1 LQNHTS
7 LGVLMRQ
14 SRESSS
20 DKRIKVMRIIARM
33 NVGGPAVQVSGL
45 MRGLSPTDFNHR
57 LYTGYCAEDEA
68 DYIKDQAPDVQAI
81 QLDGLGR
88 KVNPRADFLILFRL
102 IKEIRE
108 FKPDIIHTHTAKAGV
123 IGRLASILSFHPS
136 KRVHTFHGHLLS
148 GYFDPLVTKL
158 VILIEK
164 ILALKTNIL
173 VSVGGKVR
181 DELLAKKIG
190 KLTKYR
196 IFPPGLALKEIV
208 SRESALKI
216 LGLESDF
223 VYISFIGRVTQIK
236 RPDRFLDTV
245 EIVAKQNKN
254 VKFLVAGGGDLLEE
268 CKKSAHERSLPV
280 LFLGWRSDIEN
291 ILSTSDIVVLTSD
304 NEGTPISLIQA
315 GLAGKPTVST
325 NVGSVKEIVL
335 DGKTG
340 LITELTPKSLAEA
353 ISYLADDDVLRKNFG
368 SAANV
373 HAHANYGVD
382 RLVEDHSQLYKELI
396 SNPKP

>member
-1 LQNHTS
+1 
-7 LGVLMRQ
+7 MRQ
-14 SRESSS
+14 SHERNS

-33 NVGGPAVQVSGL
+33 NVGGPAIQVSGL

-68 DYIKDQAPDVQAI
+68 DYIKDHAPDVQAI
-81 QLDGLGR
+81 QIDGLGR
-88 KVNPRADFLILFRL
+88 KVNPRADFSVLFRL

-148 GYFDPLVTKL
+148 GYFNPLVTKL

-173 VSVGGKVR
+173 VSVGEKVR
-181 DELLAKKIG
+181 DELLAKRIG
-190 KLTKYR
+190 NFAKYR
-196 IFPPGLALKEIV
+196 IFPPGLALKELV
-208 SRESALKI
+208 DRESALKI
-216 LGLESDF
+216 LKLESDF
-223 VYISFIGRVTQIK
+223 VYISFIGRVTKIK
-236 RPDRFLDTV
+236 RPDRFLDMA
-245 EIVAKQNKN
+245 EIVTNQNKK
-254 VKFLVAGGGDLLEE
+254 VKFLVAGGGDLFEE
-268 CKKSAHERSLPV
+268 CKKSARQRSLPV

-291 ILSTSDIVVLTSD
+291 ILSISDVVVLTSD

-340 LITELTPKSLAEA
+340 LITELTPESLAMA
-353 ISYLADDDVLRKNFG
+353 ISALANNDRLRNSFG
-368 SAANV
+368 SAASV
-373 HAHANYGVD
+373 YTQANYGIN
-382 RLVEDHSQLYKELI
+382 RLVSAHSELYRELV

>member
-1 LQNHTS
+1 
-7 LGVLMRQ
+7 MRQ

-45 MRGLSPTDFNHR
+45 MQGLSPTDFNHR

-68 DYIKDQAPDVQAI
+68 DYIKDQTPDVQAI

-88 KVNPRADFLILFRL
+88 KVNPRADFLTLFRL

-158 VILIEK
+158 VILVEK

-190 KLTKYR
+190 KLSKYR
-196 IFPPGLALKEIV
+196 IFPPGVALKELV

-236 RPDRFLDTV
+236 RPDRFLDVV
-245 EIVAKQNKN
+245 EIVTKKNKN

-340 LITELTPKSLAEA
+340 FITELTPESLATA
-353 ISYLADDDVLRKNFG
+353 ISSLADNDVLRKNFG
-368 SAANV
+368 SAASV
-373 HAHANYGVD
+373 HTHENYGVD
-382 RLVEDHSQLYKELI
+382 RLVKDHSQLYKELI
-396 SNPKP
+396 SNPKL

>member
-1 LQNHTS
+1 
-7 LGVLMRQ
+7 MRQ
-14 SRESSS
+14 SRESNS

-45 MRGLSPTDFNHR
+45 MRGLSATDFDHR

-68 DYIKDQAPDVQAI
+68 DYINEQAPDVQAI

-88 KVNPRADFLILFRL
+88 KVNPRADFLILFQL
-102 IKEIRE
+102 IKEIRT
-108 FKPDIIHTHTAKAGV
+108 FKPDVIHTHTAKAGV
-123 IGRLASILSFHPS
+123 IGRLASILSLHPS

-148 GYFDPLVTKL
+148 RYFNPLITNL

-173 VSVGGKVR
+173 VSVGEKVR

-190 KLTKYR
+190 KFSKYR
-196 IFPPGLALKEIV
+196 IFPPGLALKELV
-208 SRESALKI
+208 DCESALKI
-216 LGLESDF
+216 LGLESNF
-223 VYISFIGRVTQIK
+223 LYISFIGRVTQIK
-236 RPDRFLDTV
+236 RPDRFLDMV
-245 EIVAKQNKN
+245 EIIAKQSTNI
-254 VKFLVAGGGDLLEE
+254 KFLVAGGGDLLDE
-268 CKKSAHERSLPV
+268 CMKSAKQRSLPV
-280 LFLGWRSDIEN
+280 VFLGWRSDIEN
-291 ILSTSDIVVLTSD
+291 ILSASDIVVLTSD

-340 LITELTPKSLAEA
+340 FVTELTAESLAKSITSLINDE
-353 ISYLADDDVLRKNFG
+353 VVRKNFG
-368 SAANV
+368 AAAKV
-373 HAHANYGVD
+373 HAHMNYGVE
-382 RLVEDHSQLYKELI
+382 RLVKDHSLLYKEI
-396 SNPKP
+396 TSNLKP

>member
-1 LQNHTS
+1 
-7 LGVLMRQ
+7 MRQ
-14 SRESSS
+14 SRESNS

-45 MRGLSPTDFNHR
+45 MRGLSATDFDHR

-68 DYIKDQAPDVQAI
+68 DYIKEQAPDVQAI

-88 KVNPRADFLILFRL
+88 KVNPRADFLILFQL
-102 IKEIRE
+102 IKEIRT

-123 IGRLASILSFHPS
+123 IGRLASILSLHPS

-148 GYFDPLVTKL
+148 GYFNPLITNL
-158 VILIEK
+158 VIFIEK

-173 VSVGGKVR
+173 VSVGEKVR

-190 KLTKYR
+190 KFSKYR
-196 IFPPGLALKEIV
+196 IFPPGLALKELV
-208 SRESALKI
+208 DRESALKI
-216 LGLESDF
+216 LGLESNF
-223 VYISFIGRVTQIK
+223 LYISFIGRVTQIK
-236 RPDRFLDTV
+236 RPDRFLDMV
-245 EIVAKQNKN
+245 EIIAKQSTNI
-254 VKFLVAGGGDLLEE
+254 KFLVAGGGDLLDE
-268 CKKSAHERSLPV
+268 CIKSAKQRTIPV
-280 LFLGWRSDIEN
+280 VFLGWRSDIEN
-291 ILSTSDIVVLTSD
+291 ILSASDIVVLTSD

-340 LITELTPKSLAEA
+340 FVTELTAESLAKSITSLINDE
-353 ISYLADDDVLRKNFG
+353 VVRKNFG
-368 SAANV
+368 AAAHV
-373 HAHANYGVD
+373 HTHANYGVE
-382 RLVEDHSQLYKELI
+382 RLVQDHSQLYKEI
-396 SNPKP
+396 TSNLKP

>member
-1 LQNHTS
+1 
-7 LGVLMRQ
+7 MRQ
-14 SRESSS
+14 SRESNS

-45 MRGLSPTDFNHR
+45 MRGLSSTDFDHR

-68 DYIKDQAPDVQAI
+68 DYIKEQAPDVQAI

-88 KVNPRADFLILFRL
+88 KVNPRADFLILFKL
-102 IKEIRE
+102 IKEIRT

-123 IGRLASILSFHPS
+123 IGRLASILSLYPS

-148 GYFDPLVTKL
+148 GYFDSLVTRL
-158 VILIEK
+158 VIVIEK
-164 ILALKTNIL
+164 MLAVKTNIL
-173 VSVGGKVR
+173 VSVGEKVR

-190 KLTKYR
+190 KFSKYR
-196 IFPPGLALKEIV
+196 IFPPGLALNELV
-208 SRESALKI
+208 SHESALNI

-236 RPDRFLDTV
+236 RPDRFLDVV
-245 EIVAKQNKN
+245 EIIAKQNAN
-254 VKFLVAGGGDLLEE
+254 VKFLVAGGGDLLDE
-268 CKKSAHERSLPV
+268 CMKSAKKRSLPV
-280 LFLGWRSDIEN
+280 QFLGWRSDIEN
-291 ILSTSDIVVLTSD
+291 ILSASDIVVLTSD

-340 LITELTPKSLAEA
+340 FVTELNPESLATA
-353 ISYLADDDVLRKNFG
+353 ISSLVKDDVLRKKFG
-368 SAANV
+368 SAASL

-382 RLVEDHSQLYKELI
+382 RLVKDHSQLYKELI

>member
-1 LQNHTS
+1 
-7 LGVLMRQ
+7 MRQ

-33 NVGGPAVQVSGL
+33 NIGGPAVQVSGL

-123 IGRLASILSFHPS
+123 IGRLASILSLHPS

-148 GYFDPLVTKL
+148 GYFGPLVTKL
-158 VILIEK
+158 VILVEK

-190 KLTKYR
+190 KFSKYR
-196 IFPPGLALKEIV
+196 IFPPGLALKALV
-208 SRESALKI
+208 SRENALKI
-216 LGLESDF
+216 LDLESDF
-223 VYISFIGRVTQIK
+223 VYISFIGRITQIK
-236 RPDRFLDTV
+236 RPDRFLDMV
-245 EIVAKQNKN
+245 EIVTKQNKN

-291 ILSTSDIVVLTSD
+291 ILSTSDVIVLTSD

-340 LITELTPKSLAEA
+340 LITELTPESLAIAVSSLAE
-353 ISYLADDDVLRKNFG
+353 DDVLRKNFG
-368 SAANV
+368 SAASV
-373 HAHANYGVD
+373 HTNANYGVD
-382 RLVEDHSQLYKELI
+382 RFVKDHSQLYKELI

>member
-1 LQNHTS
+1 
-7 LGVLMRQ
+7 MRQ
-14 SRESSS
+14 SRVSNS

-45 MRGLSPTDFNHR
+45 MRGLSTTDFDHR

-68 DYIKDQAPDVQAI
+68 DYIKEQAPDVQAI

-88 KVNPRADFLILFRL
+88 KVNPRADLLILFKL
-102 IKEIRE
+102 IKEIRT
-108 FKPDIIHTHTAKAGV
+108 FKPDVIHTHTAKAGV
-123 IGRLASILSFHPS
+123 IGRLASILSLYPS

-148 GYFDPLVTKL
+148 GYFDPLVTRL
-158 VILIEK
+158 VIVIEK
-164 ILALKTNIL
+164 MLAVKTNIL
-173 VSVGGKVR
+173 VSVGEKVR

-190 KLTKYR
+190 KFSKYR
-196 IFPPGLALKEIV
+196 IFPPGLALNEMV

-236 RPDRFLDTV
+236 RPDRFLDMV
-245 EIVAKQNKN
+245 EIIAKQNTN
-254 VKFLVAGGGDLLEE
+254 IKFLVAGGGDLLDE
-268 CKKSAHERSLPV
+268 CMKSAKKRSLPV
-280 LFLGWRSDIEN
+280 QFLGWRPDIEN
-291 ILSTSDIVVLTSD
+291 ILSASDIVVLTSD

-335 DGKTG
+335 DGETG
-340 LITELTPKSLAEA
+340 FVTELNPESLATA
-353 ISYLADDDVLRKNFG
+353 ISSLAKDDALRKKFG
-368 SAANV
+368 SAASL
-373 HAHANYGVD
+373 HTHANYGVD
-382 RLVEDHSQLYKELI
+382 RLVKDHSQLYKELI
-396 SNPKP
+396 SNPKL

>member
-1 LQNHTS
+1 
-7 LGVLMRQ
+7 MRQ
-14 SRESSS
+14 SRESNS

-45 MRGLSPTDFNHR
+45 MRGLSSTDFDHR

-68 DYIKDQAPDVQAI
+68 DYIKEQAPDVQAI

-88 KVNPRADFLILFRL
+88 KVNPRADFLILFKL
-102 IKEIRE
+102 IKEIRT

-123 IGRLASILSFHPS
+123 IGRLASILSLYPS

-148 GYFDPLVTKL
+148 GYFDSLVTRL
-158 VILIEK
+158 VIVIEK
-164 ILALKTNIL
+164 MLAVKTNIL
-173 VSVGGKVR
+173 VSVGEKVR

-190 KLTKYR
+190 KLSKYR
-196 IFPPGLALKEIV
+196 IFPPGLALNELV

-223 VYISFIGRVTQIK
+223 IYISFIGRVTQIK
-236 RPDRFLDTV
+236 RPDRFLDVV
-245 EIVAKQNKN
+245 EIIAKQDTNI
-254 VKFLVAGGGDLLEE
+254 KFLVAGGGDLLDE
-268 CKKSAHERSLPV
+268 CMKSAKERSLPV
-280 LFLGWRSDIEN
+280 QFLGWRSDIEN
-291 ILSTSDIVVLTSD
+291 ILSASDIVVLTSD

-340 LITELTPKSLAEA
+340 FITEINPESLATA
-353 ISYLADDDVLRKNFG
+353 ISSLAKDDALRKKFG
-368 SAANV
+368 SAASL
-373 HAHANYGVD
+373 HTHANYGVD
-382 RLVEDHSQLYKELI
+382 RLVKDHSQLYKELI
-396 SNPKP
+396 SNPKL

>member
-1 LQNHTS
+1 
-7 LGVLMRQ
+7 MRQ

-45 MRGLSPTDFNHR
+45 MRGLSSTDFNHR
-57 LYTGYCAEDEA
+57 LYTGYCTEDEA

-88 KVNPRADFLILFRL
+88 KVNPRADFFILFRL

-164 ILALKTNIL
+164 ILASKTNIL

-190 KLTKYR
+190 KLSKYR
-196 IFPPGLALKEIV
+196 IFPPGLALKELV

-236 RPDRFLDTV
+236 RPDRFLDMV
-245 EIVAKQNKN
+245 EIVTKQNKK

-268 CKKSAHERSLPV
+268 CKKSARERSLPV

-325 NVGSVKEIVL
+325 NAGSVKEIVL

-340 LITELTPKSLAEA
+340 LITELTPESLAIA
-353 ISYLADDDVLRKNFG
+353 VSSLANDDVLRKNFG
-368 SAANV
+368 SAASV
-373 HAHANYGVD
+373 HTHANYSVD
-382 RLVEDHSQLYKELI
+382 RLVKDHSQLYKELI
-396 SNPKP
+396 TNPKP

>member
-1 LQNHTS
+1 
-7 LGVLMRQ
+7 MRQ
-14 SRESSS
+14 SRESNS

-45 MRGLSPTDFNHR
+45 MRGLSSTDFNHR

-68 DYIKDQAPDVQAI
+68 DYVKEQAPDVQAI
-81 QLDGLGR
+81 KLDGLGR
-88 KVNPRADFLILFRL
+88 KVNPRADFLILFKL
-102 IKEIRE
+102 IKEIRT

-123 IGRLASILSFHPS
+123 IGRLASILSLYPS

-148 GYFDPLVTKL
+148 GYFDPLVTRL
-158 VILIEK
+158 VIVVEK
-164 ILALKTNIL
+164 ILAVKTNIL
-173 VSVGGKVR
+173 VSVGVKVR

-190 KLTKYR
+190 RFSKYR
-196 IFPPGLALKEIV
+196 IFPPGLALIELV
-208 SRESALKI
+208 SRQSALKI

-236 RPDRFLDTV
+236 RPDRFLDVV
-245 EIVAKQNKN
+245 EIIAKQNTN
-254 VKFLVAGGGDLLEE
+254 FKFLVAGGGDLLDE
-268 CKKSAHERSLPV
+268 CMKSAKERSLPV
-280 LFLGWRSDIEN
+280 QFLGWRSDIEN
-291 ILSTSDIVVLTSD
+291 ILSASDIVVLTSD

-340 LITELTPKSLAEA
+340 FVTELNPESLATA
-353 ISYLADDDVLRKNFG
+353 ISSLVKDDVLRKKFG
-368 SAANV
+368 SAASL
-373 HAHANYGVD
+373 HTHANYGVD
-382 RLVEDHSQLYKELI
+382 RLVKDHSQLYKELI